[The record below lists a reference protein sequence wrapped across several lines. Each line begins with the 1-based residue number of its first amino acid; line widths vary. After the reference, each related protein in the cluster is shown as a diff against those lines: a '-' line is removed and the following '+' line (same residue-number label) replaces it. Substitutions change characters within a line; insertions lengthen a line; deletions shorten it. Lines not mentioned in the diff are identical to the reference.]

1 MGHVGFACWV
11 LRLLPGQAGRR
22 RGGLGEGWWGGMQE
36 AETRVEKVLEE
47 LNLFDAVWMS
57 VEVHVGEQHRVG
69 GWG

>member
-1 MGHVGFACWV
+1 M
-11 LRLLPGQAGRR
+11 
-22 RGGLGEGWWGGMQE
+22 GEGWWGGMQE